1 MNYAL
6 YCLKSFTDL
15 PKEKQEQ
22 IINAGISVF
31 SRYEYKKASVNDIA
45 VEAGI
50 AKSMVFHYFG
60 SKKNLYLYLVSF
72 AGQELVDQM
81 EKNIDK
87 TVLDFFDRIK
97 MLTSIKIALLHRHPF
112 LTQFFVMV
120 YREKDEQVA
129 SELHGFFA
137 SGEKFRAS
145 MVLENIETYKFKQGI
160 NPETVMKLL
169 IRYSEG
175 YVSELPSDREFDL
188 EQVMAEF
195 DECLSLLKNNFYKEE
210 YLQPHN

>member
-1 MNYAL
+1 MNYVL
-6 YCLKSFTDL
+6 YCHKSFTDL
-15 PKEKQEQ
+15 PKQKQEQ
-22 IINAGISVF
+22 IINSGLSVF

-50 AKSMVFHYFG
+50 SKSMVFHYFG
-60 SKKNLYLYLVSF
+60 SKKILYLYLVSF

-81 EKNIDK
+81 EKNIDR

-97 MLTSIKIALLHRHPF
+97 MMTKIKITLLHHRPF
-112 LTQFFVMV
+112 LTQFFAMV

-129 SELHGFFA
+129 GELRGFFA
-137 SGEKFRAS
+137 SGETYRTS
-145 MVLENIETYKFKQGI
+145 TVLENIETHKFKQGI
-160 NPETVMKLL
+160 SPETVMKLL
-169 IRYSEG
+169 LRYTEG
-175 YVSELPSDREFDL
+175 YISELPSDREFEF

-210 YLQPHN
+210 YLHSLN